1 MSFLVEQRDERV
13 AGFLRLMIPVAVTL
27 AAFLSVIGVPPAFAQ
42 VDVEDWPGTV
52 EVRVTGKTQGLT
64 TGDVFT
70 YQLRLTEPP
79 TEEGWWVRIRADGV
93 VYMEGIY
100 NGLSWV
106 PSIGWEFSPQNYNQ
120 WRDVRVRV
128 NEDLDQTVTFSHE
141 VWAHNGI
148 CPVHDVGR
156 VAVDV
161 SGDAPPPEEDLP
173 RLSIADAATVTE
185 GGAAVFTVTLSDT
198 SSETVTVRYATVD
211 DTAVA
216 GSDYTRTTGTLR
228 FDPNERTDTIRVP
241 ILQDSTAEPSESF
254 TVELSNPNRAT
265 VSDGTGAVTIEAD
278 PMPELRI
285 SDAAPV
291 AEGNDAVFTV
301 SLSTP
306 SSQVVTVEY
315 RTVDGTAGAGS
326 DYSTTSETLRFDPLE
341 TTKTIQ
347 VPVLT
352 DSMSEPSED
361 FEVELRNPS
370 RATLDDARGVGTIA
384 ADPMPGLTI
393 DDAAPVAEGNDA
405 VFTVTLHPQSSQVV
419 TVEYTTADGT
429 ANAGDDYTTI
439 AETLTFSPGQT
450 TKIIRVPVLVDS
462 TQESSET
469 FTVELSTP
477 MGTTLADSTG
487 LGTITADPMPGL
499 SIGDAEPVAEGG
511 AAVFTV
517 TLSDTSSETVTVRYA
532 TVDDTAV
539 AGSDYTRTTGTLR
552 FDPNERTDTIRVPIL
567 QDSTAEPS
575 ESFTVE
581 LSNPNRATVSD
592 GTGAVTIEAD
602 PMPELR
608 ISDAAPVAEG
618 NDAVFTVSLSTPSSQ
633 VVTVEYRTVDGTAG
647 AGSDYSTTSETLR
660 FDPLETTKT
669 IQVPVLTDSMSEPSE
684 DFEVEL
690 RNPSRATLD
699 DARGVGTIA
708 ADPMPG
714 LTIDDAAPVAE
725 GNDAV
730 FTVTLHPQSS
740 QVVTVEYTTADG
752 TANAGDDYTT
762 IAETLTF
769 SPGQTT
775 KIIRVPVL
783 VDSTQES
790 SETFTVELSTP
801 MGTTLADSTGLGT
814 ITADPMPG
822 LSIGDAEPVAEGGAA
837 VFTVTLGPASNHVVT
852 VTYSTVDGTAVA
864 DADFTPT
871 SGTLTFNPNQ
881 TTKTIRV
888 PILRDTVHEPSE
900 TFTVELD
907 DPTGTTLADSTG
919 LGTIAAD
926 ATPGLSIA
934 DAVNVAE
941 GRDAVFRVTLR
952 PATNHVVSVTYTTMD
967 GTAVADADY
976 TPVTGTLRFE
986 PRETTKTIRVPV
998 LLDTMTEQSE
1008 TFTVELSNP
1017 GGSTLADP
1025 IGVGTIRADPAP
1037 SLRIGDATPVAEGDE
1052 AVFTVT
1058 LTPPNEQVVTVD
1070 YTTTDGTAVADED
1083 YSATSGTLRF
1093 APGDTSKTIRV
1104 PTLRDAVAEPVE
1116 TFTVVLS
1123 NPSGTNVVHDTGVGT
1138 ITDEGLPGLSSAD
1151 APTVAE
1157 GGEAVFPVTLNPA
1170 SSQVVTVAYATQD
1183 DTAVADSDYT
1193 ATSGTLRFEPGETIQ
1208 NIQVA
1213 TLRDAIAEPSE
1224 SFTVEL
1230 SDPVGTAITN
1240 STGVGTIAADAM
1252 PALSITDAVPVAEG
1266 GEATFMVSLS
1276 PASSELVTVAYATQD
1291 GTAVADSDYTA
1302 TSGTLRFEPGE
1313 TIQNI
1318 QVATL
1323 RDAIAE
1329 PSESFTVELSDP
1341 VGTAITNSTG
1351 VGTIA
1356 ADAMPALSI
1365 TDAVP
1370 VAEGGEATFMVSL
1383 SPASSEL
1390 VTVAYATQDGTAVA
1404 DSDYTATS
1412 GTLRFEPGETIQ
1424 NIQVATLRDAI
1435 AEPSESFTVELS
1447 DPVGTAITNST
1458 GVGTIAADAMPA
1470 LSITDAVP
1478 VAEGGEATFM
1488 VSLSP
1493 ASSELVT
1500 VAYATQDGTAVAG
1513 SDYTAAS
1520 GTLQFDPGMTSHTIS
1535 VAVLNDTAVEPT
1547 ETFAVELSDPV
1558 RATLADG
1565 TGVGTIT
1572 DDVEHRVERTIRT
1585 GFPEVGR
1592 AIAFSAVTCRID
1604 RKMSDTRTWDNAG
1617 RLAGGGFPPA
1627 ANFGGHAAFGGPGT
1641 TFGGST
1647 GAFGDSPFP
1656 TQASMT
1662 PGQQLGNRSFLMAS
1676 QETAEGG
1683 GGRVAAWGCGDYRR
1697 LSGAGGLGAGSWN
1710 GEVYSLHVGV
1720 DVRLGSNV
1728 LAGVS
1733 ISRSTGMIDYEGG
1746 LGSGTDGGEHDLRLV
1761 GVHPFLG
1768 WSVTPGLQLWGTVGH
1783 AWGELRIVDELRGLT
1798 GAATL
1803 NSGALGL
1810 NGRLLTRGATTL
1822 SLRGEGA
1829 LAQLTA
1835 DSATFEVAT
1844 LDMWRFRLTTELSH
1858 ELLFSSGTSLTPWAE
1873 LGARHDGGDGQ
1884 TGAGLELGGGL
1895 RYRVPQVGLTAEG
1908 YGRWLAVH
1916 EGALQEWGVG
1926 AMVTID
1932 PGMDRRGLSASV
1944 TPSWGETASGVQRLW
1959 QQGAAGPAWYGTSR
1973 AQVDA
1978 QLGYGVPV
1986 FGGRSVLT
1994 PFGAMNLAGDE
2005 ARRYRL
2011 GGSLATSRWTTLSL
2025 EIERWDRAL
2034 TDAMYSVMVRGA
2046 AEF

>member
-1 MSFLVEQRDERV
+1 MENCASPITREAVSFLVEQRDERV

-100 NGLSWV
+100 NGLRWV

-161 SGDAPPPEEDLP
+161 SGDAPPPPEEDLP

-185 GGAAVFTVTLSDT
+185 GGEAVFTVRLSDT

-315 RTVDGTAGAGS
+315 TTEDGTA
-326 DYSTTSETLRFDPLE
+326 D
-341 TTKTIQ
+341 
-347 VPVLT
+347 
-352 DSMSEPSED
+352 
-361 FEVELRNPS
+361 
-370 RATLDDARGVGTIA
+370 
-384 ADPMPGLTI
+384 
-393 DDAAPVAEGNDA
+393 
-405 VFTVTLHPQSSQVV
+405 
-419 TVEYTTADGT
+419 
-429 ANAGDDYTTI
+429 AGDDYTTI

-499 SIGDAEPVAEGG
+499 SIGDAEPVAEG
-511 AAVFTV
+511 
-517 TLSDTSSETVTVRYA
+517 
-532 TVDDTAV
+532 
-539 AGSDYTRTTGTLR
+539 
-552 FDPNERTDTIRVPIL
+552 
-567 QDSTAEPS
+567 
-575 ESFTVE
+575 
-581 LSNPNRATVSD
+581 
-592 GTGAVTIEAD
+592 
-602 PMPELR
+602 
-608 ISDAAPVAEG
+608 
-618 NDAVFTVSLSTPSSQ
+618 NDAVFTVSLSPPSSQ

-647 AGSDYSTTSETLR
+647 AGSDYSTTSGTLR

-669 IQVPVLTDSMSEPSE
+669 IQVPVLTDSLSEPSE

-740 QVVTVEYTTADG
+740 QVVTVEYTTEDG
-752 TANAGDDYTT
+752 TADAGDDYTT

-801 MGTTLADSTGLGT
+801 IGTTLADSTGLGT

-837 VFTVTLGPASNHVVT
+837 VFTVTLRPATNHVVS
-852 VTYSTVDGTAVA
+852 VTYTTMDGTAVA

-998 LLDTMTEQSE
+998 LLDTMTEPSE

-1052 AVFTVT
+1052 AAFTVT

-1116 TFTVVLS
+1116 IFTVVLS

-1138 ITDEGLPGLSSAD
+1138 ITDEGLPGLSIAD

-1157 GGEAVFPVTLNPA
+1157 GGETVFPVTLNPA

-1183 DTAVADSDYT
+1183 GTAVTDSDYT

-1370 VAEGGEATFMVSL
+1370 VAEGGAATFMVSL

-1404 DSDYTATS
+1404 DSDYTA
-1412 GTLRFEPGETIQ
+1412 
-1424 NIQVATLRDAI
+1424 
-1435 AEPSESFTVELS
+1435 
-1447 DPVGTAITNST
+1447 
-1458 GVGTIAADAMPA
+1458 
-1470 LSITDAVP
+1470 
-1478 VAEGGEATFM
+1478 
-1488 VSLSP
+1488 
-1493 ASSELVT
+1493 
-1500 VAYATQDGTAVAG
+1500 
-1513 SDYTAAS
+1513 AS
-1520 GTLQFDPGMTSHTIS
+1520 GTLQFDPGMTSHTIR

-1572 DDVEHRVERTIRT
+1572 DDVEHRVERAIRT
-1585 GFPEVGR
+1585 GLPEVGR

-1662 PGQQLGNRSFLMAS
+1662 PGQQLGTLSFLMAS

-1697 LSGAGGLGAGSWN
+1697 LSGAGGRGAGSWN

-1733 ISRSTGMIDYEGG
+1733 VSRSRGMIDYEGG

-1783 AWGELRIVDELRGLT
+1783 AWGELRIVDELGGLT

-1944 TPSWGETASGVQRLW
+1944 TPSWGETATGVQRLW

-2034 TDAMYSVMVRGA
+2034 TDAMHSVMVRGA
-2046 AEF
+2046 VEF

>member
-27 AAFLSVIGVPPAFAQ
+27 AAFLSVIGVSPAFAQ

-100 NGLSWV
+100 NGLRWV

-185 GGAAVFTVTLSDT
+185 GGEAVFTVRLSDT

-216 GSDYTRTTGTLR
+216 GSDYTLTTGTLR
-228 FDPNERTDTIRVP
+228 FDPSERTDTIRVP

-254 TVELSNPNRAT
+254 AVELSNPNRAT

-405 VFTVTLHPQSSQVV
+405 VFTVTLHPPSSQVV
-419 TVEYTTADGT
+419 TVEYTTEDGT
-429 ANAGDDYTTI
+429 ADAGDDYTTI

-517 TLSDTSSETVTVRYA
+517 TLV
-532 TVDDTAV
+532 
-539 AGSDYTRTTGTLR
+539 
-552 FDPNERTDTIRVPIL
+552 
-567 QDSTAEPS
+567 
-575 ESFTVE
+575 
-581 LSNPNRATVSD
+581 
-592 GTGAVTIEAD
+592 
-602 PMPELR
+602 
-608 ISDAAPVAEG
+608 
-618 NDAVFTVSLSTPSSQ
+618 
-633 VVTVEYRTVDGTAG
+633 
-647 AGSDYSTTSETLR
+647 
-660 FDPLETTKT
+660 
-669 IQVPVLTDSMSEPSE
+669 
-684 DFEVEL
+684 
-690 RNPSRATLD
+690 
-699 DARGVGTIA
+699 
-708 ADPMPG
+708 
-714 LTIDDAAPVAE
+714 
-725 GNDAV
+725 
-730 FTVTLHPQSS
+730 
-740 QVVTVEYTTADG
+740 
-752 TANAGDDYTT
+752 
-762 IAETLTF
+762 
-769 SPGQTT
+769 
-775 KIIRVPVL
+775 
-783 VDSTQES
+783 
-790 SETFTVELSTP
+790 
-801 MGTTLADSTGLGT
+801 
-814 ITADPMPG
+814 
-822 LSIGDAEPVAEGGAA
+822 
-837 VFTVTLGPASNHVVT
+837 PASNHVVT

-900 TFTVELD
+900 TFTVEFD

-1037 SLRIGDATPVAEGDE
+1037 GLRIGDATPVAEGDE

-1104 PTLRDAVAEPVE
+1104 PVLEDATAEPVETFTVVLGNPAGTNVVHDTGVGTITDEGLPGLSIADAPTVAEAGDAVFPVTLSPASSQVVTVAYTTQDGTAVADSDYTATSGTLRFEPGETMQTIRVPTLRDAVAEPVE

-1138 ITDEGLPGLSSAD
+1138 ITDEGLPGLSIAD

-1157 GGEAVFPVTLNPA
+1157 AGDAVFPVTLNPA

-1183 DTAVADSDYT
+1183 GTAVADSDYT

-1252 PALSITDAVPVAEG
+1252 PALSITDAPTVAEAG
-1266 GEATFMVSLS
+1266 DAVFPVTLN
-1276 PASSELVTVAYATQD
+1276 PASSQVVTVAYATQD

-1370 VAEGGEATFMVSL
+1370 VAEGG
-1383 SPASSEL
+1383 
-1390 VTVAYATQDGTAVA
+1390 G
-1404 DSDYTATS
+1404 
-1412 GTLRFEPGETIQ
+1412 
-1424 NIQVATLRDAI
+1424 
-1435 AEPSESFTVELS
+1435 
-1447 DPVGTAITNST
+1447 
-1458 GVGTIAADAMPA
+1458 
-1470 LSITDAVP
+1470 
-1478 VAEGGEATFM
+1478 ATFM

-1520 GTLQFDPGMTSHTIS
+1520 GTLQFDPGMTSHTIR

-1572 DDVEHRVERTIRT
+1572 DDVEHRVERAIRT
-1585 GFPEVGR
+1585 GLPEVGR

-1662 PGQQLGNRSFLMAS
+1662 PGQQLGNLSFLMAS

-1733 ISRSTGMIDYEGG
+1733 VSRSRGMIDYEGG

-1783 AWGELRIVDELRGLT
+1783 AWGELRIVDELGGLT

-2034 TDAMYSVMVRGA
+2034 TDAMHSVMVRGD

>member
-1 MSFLVEQRDERV
+1 MENCASPITREAVSILVEQRNERV

-100 NGLSWV
+100 NGLRWV

-161 SGDAPPPEEDLP
+161 SGDAPPPPEEDLP

-185 GGAAVFTVTLSDT
+185 GGEAVFTVRLSDT

-315 RTVDGTAGAGS
+315 TTEDGTA
-326 DYSTTSETLRFDPLE
+326 D
-341 TTKTIQ
+341 
-347 VPVLT
+347 
-352 DSMSEPSED
+352 
-361 FEVELRNPS
+361 
-370 RATLDDARGVGTIA
+370 
-384 ADPMPGLTI
+384 
-393 DDAAPVAEGNDA
+393 
-405 VFTVTLHPQSSQVV
+405 
-419 TVEYTTADGT
+419 
-429 ANAGDDYTTI
+429 AGDDYTTI

-499 SIGDAEPVAEGG
+499 SIGDA
-511 AAVFTV
+511 
-517 TLSDTSSETVTVRYA
+517 
-532 TVDDTAV
+532 
-539 AGSDYTRTTGTLR
+539 
-552 FDPNERTDTIRVPIL
+552 
-567 QDSTAEPS
+567 
-575 ESFTVE
+575 
-581 LSNPNRATVSD
+581 
-592 GTGAVTIEAD
+592 
-602 PMPELR
+602 
-608 ISDAAPVAEG
+608 APVAEG
-618 NDAVFTVSLSTPSSQ
+618 NDAVFTVSLSPPSSQ

-740 QVVTVEYTTADG
+740 QVVTVEYTTEGG
-752 TANAGDDYTT
+752 TADAGDDYTT

-837 VFTVTLGPASNHVVT
+837 VFTVTLVPASNHVVT

-864 DADFTPT
+864 DADFTST

-1138 ITDEGLPGLSSAD
+1138 ITDEGLPGLSIAD

-1183 DTAVADSDYT
+1183 GTAVADSDYT

-1266 GEATFMVSLS
+1266 GGATFMVSLSPASSELVTVAYATQDGTAVADSDYTATSGTLRFEPGETIQNIQVATLRDAIAEPSESFTVELSDPVGTAITNSTGVGTIAADAMPALSITDAVPVAEGGGATFMVSLS

-1404 DSDYTATS
+1404 DSDYTA
-1412 GTLRFEPGETIQ
+1412 
-1424 NIQVATLRDAI
+1424 
-1435 AEPSESFTVELS
+1435 
-1447 DPVGTAITNST
+1447 
-1458 GVGTIAADAMPA
+1458 
-1470 LSITDAVP
+1470 
-1478 VAEGGEATFM
+1478 
-1488 VSLSP
+1488 
-1493 ASSELVT
+1493 
-1500 VAYATQDGTAVAG
+1500 
-1513 SDYTAAS
+1513 AS
-1520 GTLQFDPGMTSHTIS
+1520 GTLQFDPGMTSHTIR

-1572 DDVEHRVERTIRT
+1572 DDVEHRVERAIRT
-1585 GFPEVGR
+1585 GLPEVGR

-1662 PGQQLGNRSFLMAS
+1662 PGQQLGTLSFLMAS

-1733 ISRSTGMIDYEGG
+1733 VSRSRGMIDYEGG

-1783 AWGELRIVDELRGLT
+1783 AWGELRIVDELGGLT

-1884 TGAGLELGGGL
+1884 SGAGLELGGGL

-1944 TPSWGETASGVQRLW
+1944 TPSWGETATGVQRLW

-1994 PFGAMNLAGDE
+1994 PFGAMNMAGDE

-2034 TDAMYSVMVRGA
+2034 TDAMHSVMVRGA

>member
-1 MSFLVEQRDERV
+1 MENCASPITREAVSFLVEQRDERV

-100 NGLSWV
+100 NGLRWV

-161 SGDAPPPEEDLP
+161 SGDAPPPPEEDLP

-185 GGAAVFTVTLSDT
+185 GGEAVFTVRLSDT

-301 SLSTP
+301 SLNPP

-326 DYSTTSETLRFDPLE
+326 DYSTTSGTLRFDPLE

-352 DSMSEPSED
+352 DSLSEPSED

-419 TVEYTTADGT
+419 TVEYTTEDGT
-429 ANAGDDYTTI
+429 ADAGDDYTTI

-469 FTVELSTP
+469 FMVELSTP

-517 TLSDTSSETVTVRYA
+517 TLV
-532 TVDDTAV
+532 
-539 AGSDYTRTTGTLR
+539 
-552 FDPNERTDTIRVPIL
+552 
-567 QDSTAEPS
+567 
-575 ESFTVE
+575 
-581 LSNPNRATVSD
+581 
-592 GTGAVTIEAD
+592 
-602 PMPELR
+602 
-608 ISDAAPVAEG
+608 
-618 NDAVFTVSLSTPSSQ
+618 
-633 VVTVEYRTVDGTAG
+633 
-647 AGSDYSTTSETLR
+647 
-660 FDPLETTKT
+660 
-669 IQVPVLTDSMSEPSE
+669 
-684 DFEVEL
+684 
-690 RNPSRATLD
+690 
-699 DARGVGTIA
+699 
-708 ADPMPG
+708 
-714 LTIDDAAPVAE
+714 
-725 GNDAV
+725 
-730 FTVTLHPQSS
+730 
-740 QVVTVEYTTADG
+740 
-752 TANAGDDYTT
+752 
-762 IAETLTF
+762 
-769 SPGQTT
+769 
-775 KIIRVPVL
+775 
-783 VDSTQES
+783 
-790 SETFTVELSTP
+790 
-801 MGTTLADSTGLGT
+801 
-814 ITADPMPG
+814 
-822 LSIGDAEPVAEGGAA
+822 
-837 VFTVTLGPASNHVVT
+837 PASNHVVT

-1138 ITDEGLPGLSSAD
+1138 ITDEGLPGLSIAD

-1183 DTAVADSDYT
+1183 GTAVADSDYT

-1252 PALSITDAVPVAEG
+1252 LALSITDAVPVAEG

-1276 PASSELVTVAYATQD
+1276 PASSELVTVAYATQG

-1370 VAEGGEATFMVSL
+1370 VAEGG
-1383 SPASSEL
+1383 
-1390 VTVAYATQDGTAVA
+1390 G
-1404 DSDYTATS
+1404 
-1412 GTLRFEPGETIQ
+1412 
-1424 NIQVATLRDAI
+1424 
-1435 AEPSESFTVELS
+1435 
-1447 DPVGTAITNST
+1447 
-1458 GVGTIAADAMPA
+1458 
-1470 LSITDAVP
+1470 
-1478 VAEGGEATFM
+1478 ATFM

-1520 GTLQFDPGMTSHTIS
+1520 GTLQFDPGMTSHTIR

-1572 DDVEHRVERTIRT
+1572 DDVEHRVERAIRT
-1585 GFPEVGR
+1585 GLPEVGR

-1627 ANFGGHAAFGGPGT
+1627 ANFGGHAAFGGPPT

-1662 PGQQLGNRSFLMAS
+1662 PGQQLGNLSFLMAS

-1733 ISRSTGMIDYEGG
+1733 VSRSRGMIDYEGG

-1783 AWGELRIVDELRGLT
+1783 AWGELRIVDELGGLT

-1944 TPSWGETASGVQRLW
+1944 TPSWGETATGVQRLW

-1994 PFGAMNLAGDE
+1994 PFGAMNLAGNE
-2005 ARRYRL
+2005 ARRYTGWEAASPRA
-2011 GGSLATSRWTTLSL
+2011 GGR
-2025 EIERWDRAL
+2025 R
-2034 TDAMYSVMVRGA
+2034 
-2046 AEF
+2046 

>member
-1 MSFLVEQRDERV
+1 MENCASPISREAVSFLVEQRDERV

-100 NGLSWV
+100 NGLRWV

-161 SGDAPPPEEDLP
+161 SGDAPPPPEEDLP

-185 GGAAVFTVTLSDT
+185 GGEAVFTVRLSDT

-265 VSDGTGAVTIEAD
+265 VSAGTGAVTIEAD

-419 TVEYTTADGT
+419 TVEYTTEDGT
-429 ANAGDDYTTI
+429 ADAGDDYTTI

-499 SIGDAEPVAEGG
+499 SIGDAAPVAEGG

-517 TLSDTSSETVTVRYA
+517 TLV
-532 TVDDTAV
+532 
-539 AGSDYTRTTGTLR
+539 
-552 FDPNERTDTIRVPIL
+552 
-567 QDSTAEPS
+567 
-575 ESFTVE
+575 
-581 LSNPNRATVSD
+581 
-592 GTGAVTIEAD
+592 
-602 PMPELR
+602 
-608 ISDAAPVAEG
+608 
-618 NDAVFTVSLSTPSSQ
+618 
-633 VVTVEYRTVDGTAG
+633 
-647 AGSDYSTTSETLR
+647 
-660 FDPLETTKT
+660 
-669 IQVPVLTDSMSEPSE
+669 
-684 DFEVEL
+684 
-690 RNPSRATLD
+690 
-699 DARGVGTIA
+699 
-708 ADPMPG
+708 
-714 LTIDDAAPVAE
+714 
-725 GNDAV
+725 
-730 FTVTLHPQSS
+730 
-740 QVVTVEYTTADG
+740 
-752 TANAGDDYTT
+752 
-762 IAETLTF
+762 
-769 SPGQTT
+769 
-775 KIIRVPVL
+775 
-783 VDSTQES
+783 
-790 SETFTVELSTP
+790 
-801 MGTTLADSTGLGT
+801 
-814 ITADPMPG
+814 
-822 LSIGDAEPVAEGGAA
+822 
-837 VFTVTLGPASNHVVT
+837 PASNHVVT

-888 PILRDTVHEPSE
+888 PILRDTVHEP
-900 TFTVELD
+900 
-907 DPTGTTLADSTG
+907 
-919 LGTIAAD
+919 
-926 ATPGLSIA
+926 
-934 DAVNVAE
+934 
-941 GRDAVFRVTLR
+941 
-952 PATNHVVSVTYTTMD
+952 
-967 GTAVADADY
+967 
-976 TPVTGTLRFE
+976 
-986 PRETTKTIRVPV
+986 
-998 LLDTMTEQSE
+998 SE

-1138 ITDEGLPGLSSAD
+1138 ITDEGLPGLSIAD
-1151 APTVAE
+1151 APAVAE

-1170 SSQVVTVAYATQD
+1170 SSQV
-1183 DTAVADSDYT
+1183 
-1193 ATSGTLRFEPGETIQ
+1193 
-1208 NIQVA
+1208 
-1213 TLRDAIAEPSE
+1213 
-1224 SFTVEL
+1224 
-1230 SDPVGTAITN
+1230 
-1240 STGVGTIAADAM
+1240 
-1252 PALSITDAVPVAEG
+1252 
-1266 GEATFMVSLS
+1266 
-1276 PASSELVTVAYATQD
+1276 VTVAYATQD

-1435 AEPSESFTVELS
+1435 AEPSESFTVGLS
-1447 DPVGTAITNST
+1447 DPVGTAIANSTGVGTIAADAMPALSITDAVPVAEGGEATFMVSLSPASSELVTVAYATQDGTAVADSDYTATSGTLRFEPGETIQNIQVATLRDAIAEPSESFTVGLSDPVGTAIANST

-1520 GTLQFDPGMTSHTIS
+1520 GTLQFDPGMTSHTIR

-1572 DDVEHRVERTIRT
+1572 DDMEHRVERPIRT
-1585 GFPEVGR
+1585 GLPEVGR

-1662 PGQQLGNRSFLMAS
+1662 PGQQLGTLSFLMAS

-1733 ISRSTGMIDYEGG
+1733 VSRSTGMIDYEGG

-1783 AWGELRIVDELRGLT
+1783 AWGELRIVDELGGLT

-1944 TPSWGETASGVQRLW
+1944 TPSWGETATGVQRLW

-2034 TDAMYSVMVRGA
+2034 TAAMHSVMVRGA

>member
-1 MSFLVEQRDERV
+1 M
-13 AGFLRLMIPVAVTL
+13 
-27 AAFLSVIGVPPAFAQ
+27 
-42 VDVEDWPGTV
+42 
-52 EVRVTGKTQGLT
+52 
-64 TGDVFT
+64 
-70 YQLRLTEPP
+70 
-79 TEEGWWVRIRADGV
+79 
-93 VYMEGIY
+93 
-100 NGLSWV
+100 
-106 PSIGWEFSPQNYNQ
+106 
-120 WRDVRVRV
+120 
-128 NEDLDQTVTFSHE
+128 
-141 VWAHNGI
+141 
-148 CPVHDVGR
+148 
-156 VAVDV
+156 
-161 SGDAPPPEEDLP
+161 
-173 RLSIADAATVTE
+173 
-185 GGAAVFTVTLSDT
+185 
-198 SSETVTVRYATVD
+198 
-211 DTAVA
+211 
-216 GSDYTRTTGTLR
+216 
-228 FDPNERTDTIRVP
+228 
-241 ILQDSTAEPSESF
+241 
-254 TVELSNPNRAT
+254 
-265 VSDGTGAVTIEAD
+265 
-278 PMPELRI
+278 
-285 SDAAPV
+285 
-291 AEGNDAVFTV
+291 
-301 SLSTP
+301 
-306 SSQVVTVEY
+306 
-315 RTVDGTAGAGS
+315 
-326 DYSTTSETLRFDPLE
+326 
-341 TTKTIQ
+341 
-347 VPVLT
+347 LT
-352 DSMSEPSED
+352 DSLSEPSED

-419 TVEYTTADGT
+419 TVEYTTEDGT
-429 ANAGDDYTTI
+429 ADAGDDYTTI

-517 TLSDTSSETVTVRYA
+517 TLV
-532 TVDDTAV
+532 
-539 AGSDYTRTTGTLR
+539 
-552 FDPNERTDTIRVPIL
+552 
-567 QDSTAEPS
+567 
-575 ESFTVE
+575 
-581 LSNPNRATVSD
+581 
-592 GTGAVTIEAD
+592 
-602 PMPELR
+602 
-608 ISDAAPVAEG
+608 
-618 NDAVFTVSLSTPSSQ
+618 
-633 VVTVEYRTVDGTAG
+633 
-647 AGSDYSTTSETLR
+647 
-660 FDPLETTKT
+660 
-669 IQVPVLTDSMSEPSE
+669 
-684 DFEVEL
+684 
-690 RNPSRATLD
+690 
-699 DARGVGTIA
+699 
-708 ADPMPG
+708 
-714 LTIDDAAPVAE
+714 
-725 GNDAV
+725 
-730 FTVTLHPQSS
+730 
-740 QVVTVEYTTADG
+740 
-752 TANAGDDYTT
+752 
-762 IAETLTF
+762 
-769 SPGQTT
+769 
-775 KIIRVPVL
+775 
-783 VDSTQES
+783 
-790 SETFTVELSTP
+790 
-801 MGTTLADSTGLGT
+801 
-814 ITADPMPG
+814 
-822 LSIGDAEPVAEGGAA
+822 
-837 VFTVTLGPASNHVVT
+837 PASNHVVT

-941 GRDAVFRVTLR
+941 GRDAVFTVTLR

-1070 YTTTDGTAVADED
+1070 YTTTDRTAVADED

-1138 ITDEGLPGLSSAD
+1138 ITDEGLPGLSIAD

-1183 DTAVADSDYT
+1183 GTAVADSDYT

-1213 TLRDAIAEPSE
+1213 TLRDATAEPSE

-1266 GEATFMVSLS
+1266 GGATFMVSLS

-1291 GTAVADSDYTA
+1291 GTAV
-1302 TSGTLRFEPGE
+1302 
-1313 TIQNI
+1313 
-1318 QVATL
+1318 
-1323 RDAIAE
+1323 
-1329 PSESFTVELSDP
+1329 
-1341 VGTAITNSTG
+1341 
-1351 VGTIA
+1351 
-1356 ADAMPALSI
+1356 
-1365 TDAVP
+1365 TD
-1370 VAEGGEATFMVSL
+1370 
-1383 SPASSEL
+1383 
-1390 VTVAYATQDGTAVA
+1390 
-1404 DSDYTATS
+1404 
-1412 GTLRFEPGETIQ
+1412 
-1424 NIQVATLRDAI
+1424 
-1435 AEPSESFTVELS
+1435 
-1447 DPVGTAITNST
+1447 
-1458 GVGTIAADAMPA
+1458 
-1470 LSITDAVP
+1470 
-1478 VAEGGEATFM
+1478 
-1488 VSLSP
+1488 
-1493 ASSELVT
+1493 
-1500 VAYATQDGTAVAG
+1500 

-1520 GTLQFDPGMTSHTIS
+1520 GTLQFDPGMTSHTIR

-1572 DDVEHRVERTIRT
+1572 DDVEHRVERAIRT
-1585 GFPEVGR
+1585 GLPEVGR

-1662 PGQQLGNRSFLMAS
+1662 PGQQLGTLSFLMAS
-1676 QETAEGG
+1676 QETAESG

-1733 ISRSTGMIDYEGG
+1733 VSRSNG

-1783 AWGELRIVDELRGLT
+1783 AWGELRIVDELGGLT

-1810 NGRLLTRGATTL
+1810 NGQLLTRGATTL

-1959 QQGAAGPAWYGTSR
+1959 QQGAAGPAWYGPSR

>member
-1 MSFLVEQRDERV
+1 MENCASPITREAVSFLVEQRDERV

-100 NGLSWV
+100 NGLRWV

-161 SGDAPPPEEDLP
+161 SGDAPPPPEEDLP

-185 GGAAVFTVTLSDT
+185 GGEAVFTVRLSDT

-278 PMPELRI
+278 LMPELRI

-301 SLSTP
+301 SLSPP

-326 DYSTTSETLRFDPLE
+326 DYSTTSGTLRFDPLE

-352 DSMSEPSED
+352 DSLSEPSED

-393 DDAAPVAEGNDA
+393 DDAAPVAEGN
-405 VFTVTLHPQSSQVV
+405 
-419 TVEYTTADGT
+419 
-429 ANAGDDYTTI
+429 
-439 AETLTFSPGQT
+439 
-450 TKIIRVPVLVDS
+450 
-462 TQESSET
+462 
-469 FTVELSTP
+469 
-477 MGTTLADSTG
+477 
-487 LGTITADPMPGL
+487 
-499 SIGDAEPVAEGG
+499 
-511 AAVFTV
+511 
-517 TLSDTSSETVTVRYA
+517 
-532 TVDDTAV
+532 
-539 AGSDYTRTTGTLR
+539 
-552 FDPNERTDTIRVPIL
+552 
-567 QDSTAEPS
+567 
-575 ESFTVE
+575 
-581 LSNPNRATVSD
+581 
-592 GTGAVTIEAD
+592 
-602 PMPELR
+602 
-608 ISDAAPVAEG
+608 
-618 NDAVFTVSLSTPSSQ
+618 
-633 VVTVEYRTVDGTAG
+633 
-647 AGSDYSTTSETLR
+647 
-660 FDPLETTKT
+660 
-669 IQVPVLTDSMSEPSE
+669 
-684 DFEVEL
+684 
-690 RNPSRATLD
+690 
-699 DARGVGTIA
+699 
-708 ADPMPG
+708 
-714 LTIDDAAPVAE
+714 
-725 GNDAV
+725 
-730 FTVTLHPQSS
+730 
-740 QVVTVEYTTADG
+740 
-752 TANAGDDYTT
+752 
-762 IAETLTF
+762 
-769 SPGQTT
+769 
-775 KIIRVPVL
+775 
-783 VDSTQES
+783 
-790 SETFTVELSTP
+790 
-801 MGTTLADSTGLGT
+801 
-814 ITADPMPG
+814 
-822 LSIGDAEPVAEGGAA
+822 
-837 VFTVTLGPASNHVVT
+837 
-852 VTYSTVDGTAVA
+852 
-864 DADFTPT
+864 
-871 SGTLTFNPNQ
+871 
-881 TTKTIRV
+881 
-888 PILRDTVHEPSE
+888 
-900 TFTVELD
+900 
-907 DPTGTTLADSTG
+907 
-919 LGTIAAD
+919 
-926 ATPGLSIA
+926 
-934 DAVNVAE
+934 
-941 GRDAVFRVTLR
+941 
-952 PATNHVVSVTYTTMD
+952 
-967 GTAVADADY
+967 
-976 TPVTGTLRFE
+976 
-986 PRETTKTIRVPV
+986 
-998 LLDTMTEQSE
+998 
-1008 TFTVELSNP
+1008 
-1017 GGSTLADP
+1017 
-1025 IGVGTIRADPAP
+1025 
-1037 SLRIGDATPVAEGDE
+1037 
-1052 AVFTVT
+1052 
-1058 LTPPNEQVVTVD
+1058 
-1070 YTTTDGTAVADED
+1070 
-1083 YSATSGTLRF
+1083 
-1093 APGDTSKTIRV
+1093 
-1104 PTLRDAVAEPVE
+1104 
-1116 TFTVVLS
+1116 
-1123 NPSGTNVVHDTGVGT
+1123 
-1138 ITDEGLPGLSSAD
+1138 
-1151 APTVAE
+1151 
-1157 GGEAVFPVTLNPA
+1157 EAVFPVTLNPA

-1183 DTAVADSDYT
+1183 
-1193 ATSGTLRFEPGETIQ
+1193 
-1208 NIQVA
+1208 
-1213 TLRDAIAEPSE
+1213 
-1224 SFTVEL
+1224 
-1230 SDPVGTAITN
+1230 
-1240 STGVGTIAADAM
+1240 
-1252 PALSITDAVPVAEG
+1252 
-1266 GEATFMVSLS
+1266 
-1276 PASSELVTVAYATQD
+1276 
-1291 GTAVADSDYTA
+1291 GTAVTDSDYTA

-1520 GTLQFDPGMTSHTIS
+1520 GTLQFDPGMTSHTIR

-1572 DDVEHRVERTIRT
+1572 DDVEHRVERPIRT
-1585 GFPEVGR
+1585 GLPEVGR

-1662 PGQQLGNRSFLMAS
+1662 PGQQLGTLSFLMAS

-1733 ISRSTGMIDYEGG
+1733 VSRSTGMIDYEGG

-1783 AWGELRIVDELRGLT
+1783 AWGELRIVDELGGLT

-1932 PGMDRRGLSASV
+1932 PRMDRRGLSASV

-2034 TDAMYSVMVRGA
+2034 TDAMHSVMVRGA

>member
-1 MSFLVEQRDERV
+1 MENCASPITREAVSFLVEQRDERV

-79 TEEGWWVRIRADGV
+79 TEEGWWVRIRADGG

-100 NGLSWV
+100 NGLRWV

-141 VWAHNGI
+141 VWAQNGI

-161 SGDAPPPEEDLP
+161 SGDAPPPPEEDLP

-185 GGAAVFTVTLSDT
+185 GGEAVFTVRLSDT

-278 PMPELRI
+278 PIPELRI
-285 SDAAPV
+285 SDAAPVAEGKDAVFTVSLSTPSSQVVTVEYTTEDGTADAGDDYTTIAETLTFSPGQTTKIIRVPVSVDSTQESSETFTVELSTPMGTTLADSTGLGTITADPMPGLSIGDAEPV

-301 SLSTP
+301 SLSPP

-419 TVEYTTADGT
+419 TVEYTTEDGT
-429 ANAGDDYTTI
+429 ADAGDDYTTI

-450 TKIIRVPVLVDS
+450 TKIIRVPVSVDS

-477 MGTTLADSTG
+477 IGTTLADSTG

-517 TLSDTSSETVTVRYA
+517 TLV
-532 TVDDTAV
+532 
-539 AGSDYTRTTGTLR
+539 
-552 FDPNERTDTIRVPIL
+552 
-567 QDSTAEPS
+567 
-575 ESFTVE
+575 
-581 LSNPNRATVSD
+581 
-592 GTGAVTIEAD
+592 
-602 PMPELR
+602 
-608 ISDAAPVAEG
+608 
-618 NDAVFTVSLSTPSSQ
+618 
-633 VVTVEYRTVDGTAG
+633 
-647 AGSDYSTTSETLR
+647 
-660 FDPLETTKT
+660 
-669 IQVPVLTDSMSEPSE
+669 
-684 DFEVEL
+684 
-690 RNPSRATLD
+690 
-699 DARGVGTIA
+699 
-708 ADPMPG
+708 
-714 LTIDDAAPVAE
+714 
-725 GNDAV
+725 
-730 FTVTLHPQSS
+730 
-740 QVVTVEYTTADG
+740 
-752 TANAGDDYTT
+752 
-762 IAETLTF
+762 
-769 SPGQTT
+769 
-775 KIIRVPVL
+775 
-783 VDSTQES
+783 
-790 SETFTVELSTP
+790 
-801 MGTTLADSTGLGT
+801 
-814 ITADPMPG
+814 
-822 LSIGDAEPVAEGGAA
+822 
-837 VFTVTLGPASNHVVT
+837 PASNHVVT

-1138 ITDEGLPGLSSAD
+1138 ITDEGLPGLSIAD

-1183 DTAVADSDYT
+1183 
-1193 ATSGTLRFEPGETIQ
+1193 
-1208 NIQVA
+1208 
-1213 TLRDAIAEPSE
+1213 
-1224 SFTVEL
+1224 
-1230 SDPVGTAITN
+1230 
-1240 STGVGTIAADAM
+1240 
-1252 PALSITDAVPVAEG
+1252 
-1266 GEATFMVSLS
+1266 
-1276 PASSELVTVAYATQD
+1276 
-1291 GTAVADSDYTA
+1291 GTAVTDSDYTA

-1520 GTLQFDPGMTSHTIS
+1520 GTLQFDPGMTSHTIR

-1572 DDVEHRVERTIRT
+1572 DDVEHRVERPIPT
-1585 GFPEVGR
+1585 GLPEVGR

-1617 RLAGGGFPPA
+1617 QLAGGGFPPA

-1662 PGQQLGNRSFLMAS
+1662 PGQQLGNLSFLMAS

-1733 ISRSTGMIDYEGG
+1733 VSRSRGMIDYEGG

-1783 AWGELRIVDELRGLT
+1783 AWGELRIVDELGGLT

-1822 SLRGEGA
+1822 SLRKPPQAAVMKSGGRERWGHVGP
-1829 LAQLTA
+1829 
-1835 DSATFEVAT
+1835 DSA
-1844 LDMWRFRLTTELSH
+1844 
-1858 ELLFSSGTSLTPWAE
+1858 
-1873 LGARHDGGDGQ
+1873 
-1884 TGAGLELGGGL
+1884 
-1895 RYRVPQVGLTAEG
+1895 
-1908 YGRWLAVH
+1908 
-1916 EGALQEWGVG
+1916 GV
-1926 AMVTID
+1926 D
-1932 PGMDRRGLSASV
+1932 
-1944 TPSWGETASGVQRLW
+1944 QK
-1959 QQGAAGPAWYGTSR
+1959 
-1973 AQVDA
+1973 
-1978 QLGYGVPV
+1978 
-1986 FGGRSVLT
+1986 
-1994 PFGAMNLAGDE
+1994 DE
-2005 ARRYRL
+2005 RK
-2011 GGSLATSRWTTLSL
+2011 
-2025 EIERWDRAL
+2025 
-2034 TDAMYSVMVRGA
+2034 
-2046 AEF
+2046 

>member
-1 MSFLVEQRDERV
+1 MENCASPISREAVSFLVEQRDERV

-100 NGLSWV
+100 NGLRWV

-161 SGDAPPPEEDLP
+161 SGDGPPPPEEDLP

-185 GGAAVFTVTLSDT
+185 GGEAVFTVRLSDT

-301 SLSTP
+301 SLSP
-306 SSQVVTVEY
+306 
-315 RTVDGTAGAGS
+315 
-326 DYSTTSETLRFDPLE
+326 P
-341 TTKTIQ
+341 
-347 VPVLT
+347 
-352 DSMSEPSED
+352 
-361 FEVELRNPS
+361 
-370 RATLDDARGVGTIA
+370 
-384 ADPMPGLTI
+384 
-393 DDAAPVAEGNDA
+393 
-405 VFTVTLHPQSSQVV
+405 SSQVV
-419 TVEYTTADGT
+419 TVEYTTEDGT
-429 ANAGDDYTTI
+429 ADAGDDYTTI

-450 TKIIRVPVLVDS
+450 TKIIRVPVVVDS

-517 TLSDTSSETVTVRYA
+517 TLV
-532 TVDDTAV
+532 
-539 AGSDYTRTTGTLR
+539 
-552 FDPNERTDTIRVPIL
+552 
-567 QDSTAEPS
+567 
-575 ESFTVE
+575 
-581 LSNPNRATVSD
+581 
-592 GTGAVTIEAD
+592 
-602 PMPELR
+602 
-608 ISDAAPVAEG
+608 
-618 NDAVFTVSLSTPSSQ
+618 
-633 VVTVEYRTVDGTAG
+633 
-647 AGSDYSTTSETLR
+647 
-660 FDPLETTKT
+660 
-669 IQVPVLTDSMSEPSE
+669 
-684 DFEVEL
+684 
-690 RNPSRATLD
+690 
-699 DARGVGTIA
+699 
-708 ADPMPG
+708 
-714 LTIDDAAPVAE
+714 
-725 GNDAV
+725 
-730 FTVTLHPQSS
+730 
-740 QVVTVEYTTADG
+740 
-752 TANAGDDYTT
+752 
-762 IAETLTF
+762 
-769 SPGQTT
+769 
-775 KIIRVPVL
+775 
-783 VDSTQES
+783 
-790 SETFTVELSTP
+790 
-801 MGTTLADSTGLGT
+801 
-814 ITADPMPG
+814 
-822 LSIGDAEPVAEGGAA
+822 
-837 VFTVTLGPASNHVVT
+837 PASNHVVT

-1138 ITDEGLPGLSSAD
+1138 ITDEGLPGLSIAD

-1183 DTAVADSDYT
+1183 GTAVTDSDYT

-1266 GEATFMVSLS
+1266 GGATFMVSLS

-1520 GTLQFDPGMTSHTIS
+1520 GTLQFDPGMTSHTIR

-1572 DDVEHRVERTIRT
+1572 DDVEHRVERAIRT
-1585 GFPEVGR
+1585 GLPEVGR

-1662 PGQQLGNRSFLMAS
+1662 PGQQLGNLSFLMAS

-1733 ISRSTGMIDYEGG
+1733 VSRSRGMIDYEGG

-1783 AWGELRIVDELRGLT
+1783 AWGELRIVDELGGLT

-1944 TPSWGETASGVQRLW
+1944 TPSWGETATGVQRLW

-2034 TDAMYSVMVRGA
+2034 TDAMHSVMVRGA

>member
-1 MSFLVEQRDERV
+1 MVEQRDERV

-79 TEEGWWVRIRADGV
+79 TEEGWWVRIRADGG

-100 NGLSWV
+100 NGLRWV

-161 SGDAPPPEEDLP
+161 SGDAPPPPEEDLP

-185 GGAAVFTVTLSDT
+185 GGGAVFTVRLSDT

-315 RTVDGTAGAGS
+315 TTEDGTAA
-326 DYSTTSETLRFDPLE
+326 
-341 TTKTIQ
+341 
-347 VPVLT
+347 
-352 DSMSEPSED
+352 
-361 FEVELRNPS
+361 
-370 RATLDDARGVGTIA
+370 
-384 ADPMPGLTI
+384 
-393 DDAAPVAEGNDA
+393 
-405 VFTVTLHPQSSQVV
+405 
-419 TVEYTTADGT
+419 
-429 ANAGDDYTTI
+429 AGDDYTTI

-499 SIGDAEPVAEGG
+499 SIGDAEPVAEG
-511 AAVFTV
+511 
-517 TLSDTSSETVTVRYA
+517 
-532 TVDDTAV
+532 
-539 AGSDYTRTTGTLR
+539 
-552 FDPNERTDTIRVPIL
+552 
-567 QDSTAEPS
+567 
-575 ESFTVE
+575 
-581 LSNPNRATVSD
+581 
-592 GTGAVTIEAD
+592 
-602 PMPELR
+602 
-608 ISDAAPVAEG
+608 
-618 NDAVFTVSLSTPSSQ
+618 NDAVFTVSLNPPSSQ

-669 IQVPVLTDSMSEPSE
+669 IQVPVLTDSLSEPSE

-740 QVVTVEYTTADG
+740 QVVTVEYTTEDR
-752 TANAGDDYTT
+752 TAAAGDDYTT

-790 SETFTVELSTP
+790 SETFAVELSTP

-837 VFTVTLGPASNHVVT
+837 VFTVTLVPASNHVVT

-1025 IGVGTIRADPAP
+1025 IGVGTIRADPPP

-1138 ITDEGLPGLSSAD
+1138 ITDEGLPGLSIAD

-1183 DTAVADSDYT
+1183 
-1193 ATSGTLRFEPGETIQ
+1193 
-1208 NIQVA
+1208 
-1213 TLRDAIAEPSE
+1213 
-1224 SFTVEL
+1224 
-1230 SDPVGTAITN
+1230 
-1240 STGVGTIAADAM
+1240 
-1252 PALSITDAVPVAEG
+1252 
-1266 GEATFMVSLS
+1266 
-1276 PASSELVTVAYATQD
+1276 

-1313 TIQNI
+1313 TIQSI

-1520 GTLQFDPGMTSHTIS
+1520 GTLQFDPGMTSHTIR

-1558 RATLADG
+1558 GATLADG

-1572 DDVEHRVERTIRT
+1572 DDVEHRVERPIPT
-1585 GFPEVGR
+1585 GLPEVGR

-1662 PGQQLGNRSFLMAS
+1662 PGQQLGTLSFLMAS

-1733 ISRSTGMIDYEGG
+1733 VSRSRGMIDYEGG

-1768 WSVTPGLQLWGTVGH
+1768 WSMTPGLQLWGTVGH
-1783 AWGELRIVDELRGLT
+1783 AWGELRIVDELGGLT

-1944 TPSWGETASGVQRLW
+1944 TPSWGETASGVQRLS

-2034 TDAMYSVMVRGA
+2034 TDAMHSVMVRGA

>member
-1 MSFLVEQRDERV
+1 MS
-13 AGFLRLMIPVAVTL
+13 
-27 AAFLSVIGVPPAFAQ
+27 
-42 VDVEDWPGTV
+42 
-52 EVRVTGKTQGLT
+52 
-64 TGDVFT
+64 
-70 YQLRLTEPP
+70 
-79 TEEGWWVRIRADGV
+79 
-93 VYMEGIY
+93 
-100 NGLSWV
+100 
-106 PSIGWEFSPQNYNQ
+106 
-120 WRDVRVRV
+120 
-128 NEDLDQTVTFSHE
+128 
-141 VWAHNGI
+141 
-148 CPVHDVGR
+148 
-156 VAVDV
+156 
-161 SGDAPPPEEDLP
+161 
-173 RLSIADAATVTE
+173 
-185 GGAAVFTVTLSDT
+185 
-198 SSETVTVRYATVD
+198 
-211 DTAVA
+211 
-216 GSDYTRTTGTLR
+216 
-228 FDPNERTDTIRVP
+228 
-241 ILQDSTAEPSESF
+241 EPSEDF
-254 TVELSNPNRAT
+254 EVELRNPSRAT
-265 VSDGTGAVTIEAD
+265 LDDARGVGTIAAD
-278 PMPELRI
+278 PMPGLTI
-285 SDAAPV
+285 DDAAPV

-301 SLSTP
+301 TLHPQSSQVVTVEYTTEDGTADAGDDYTTIAETLTFSPGQTTKIIRVPVSVDSTQESSETFTVELSTPIGTTLADSTGLGTITADPMPGLSIGDAEPVAEGNDAVFTVSLSPP

-419 TVEYTTADGT
+419 TVEYTTEDGT
-429 ANAGDDYTTI
+429 ADAGDDYTTI

-450 TKIIRVPVLVDS
+450 TKIIRVPVSVDS

-477 MGTTLADSTG
+477 IGTTLADSTG

-517 TLSDTSSETVTVRYA
+517 TLV
-532 TVDDTAV
+532 
-539 AGSDYTRTTGTLR
+539 
-552 FDPNERTDTIRVPIL
+552 
-567 QDSTAEPS
+567 
-575 ESFTVE
+575 
-581 LSNPNRATVSD
+581 
-592 GTGAVTIEAD
+592 
-602 PMPELR
+602 
-608 ISDAAPVAEG
+608 
-618 NDAVFTVSLSTPSSQ
+618 
-633 VVTVEYRTVDGTAG
+633 
-647 AGSDYSTTSETLR
+647 
-660 FDPLETTKT
+660 
-669 IQVPVLTDSMSEPSE
+669 
-684 DFEVEL
+684 
-690 RNPSRATLD
+690 
-699 DARGVGTIA
+699 
-708 ADPMPG
+708 
-714 LTIDDAAPVAE
+714 
-725 GNDAV
+725 
-730 FTVTLHPQSS
+730 
-740 QVVTVEYTTADG
+740 
-752 TANAGDDYTT
+752 
-762 IAETLTF
+762 
-769 SPGQTT
+769 
-775 KIIRVPVL
+775 
-783 VDSTQES
+783 
-790 SETFTVELSTP
+790 
-801 MGTTLADSTGLGT
+801 
-814 ITADPMPG
+814 
-822 LSIGDAEPVAEGGAA
+822 
-837 VFTVTLGPASNHVVT
+837 PASNHVVT

-1138 ITDEGLPGLSSAD
+1138 ITDEGLPGLSIAD

-1183 DTAVADSDYT
+1183 
-1193 ATSGTLRFEPGETIQ
+1193 
-1208 NIQVA
+1208 
-1213 TLRDAIAEPSE
+1213 
-1224 SFTVEL
+1224 
-1230 SDPVGTAITN
+1230 
-1240 STGVGTIAADAM
+1240 
-1252 PALSITDAVPVAEG
+1252 
-1266 GEATFMVSLS
+1266 
-1276 PASSELVTVAYATQD
+1276 
-1291 GTAVADSDYTA
+1291 GTAVTDSDYTA

-1520 GTLQFDPGMTSHTIS
+1520 GTLQFDPGMTSHTIR

-1572 DDVEHRVERTIRT
+1572 DDVEHRVERPIPT
-1585 GFPEVGR
+1585 GLPEVGR

-1662 PGQQLGNRSFLMAS
+1662 PGQQLGNLSFLMAS

-1733 ISRSTGMIDYEGG
+1733 VSRSRGMIDYEGG

-1783 AWGELRIVDELRGLT
+1783 AWGELRIVDELGGLT

-1829 LAQLTA
+1829 LAQFTA

-2034 TDAMYSVMVRGA
+2034 TDAMHSVMVRGT

>member
-1 MSFLVEQRDERV
+1 MSFLVEQRDERI

-100 NGLSWV
+100 NGLRWV

-185 GGAAVFTVTLSDT
+185 GGEAVFTVRLSDT

-216 GSDYTRTTGTLR
+216 GSDYTLTTGTLR
-228 FDPNERTDTIRVP
+228 FDPSERTDTIRVP

-419 TVEYTTADGT
+419 TVEYTTEDGT
-429 ANAGDDYTTI
+429 ADAGDDYTTI

-517 TLSDTSSETVTVRYA
+517 TLV
-532 TVDDTAV
+532 
-539 AGSDYTRTTGTLR
+539 
-552 FDPNERTDTIRVPIL
+552 
-567 QDSTAEPS
+567 
-575 ESFTVE
+575 
-581 LSNPNRATVSD
+581 
-592 GTGAVTIEAD
+592 
-602 PMPELR
+602 
-608 ISDAAPVAEG
+608 
-618 NDAVFTVSLSTPSSQ
+618 
-633 VVTVEYRTVDGTAG
+633 
-647 AGSDYSTTSETLR
+647 
-660 FDPLETTKT
+660 
-669 IQVPVLTDSMSEPSE
+669 
-684 DFEVEL
+684 
-690 RNPSRATLD
+690 
-699 DARGVGTIA
+699 
-708 ADPMPG
+708 
-714 LTIDDAAPVAE
+714 
-725 GNDAV
+725 
-730 FTVTLHPQSS
+730 
-740 QVVTVEYTTADG
+740 
-752 TANAGDDYTT
+752 
-762 IAETLTF
+762 
-769 SPGQTT
+769 
-775 KIIRVPVL
+775 
-783 VDSTQES
+783 
-790 SETFTVELSTP
+790 
-801 MGTTLADSTGLGT
+801 
-814 ITADPMPG
+814 
-822 LSIGDAEPVAEGGAA
+822 
-837 VFTVTLGPASNHVVT
+837 PASNNVVT

-907 DPTGTTLADSTG
+907 DSTGTTLADSTG

-1017 GGSTLADP
+1017 NRATVSDGTGAVTIEADP
-1025 IGVGTIRADPAP
+1025 MPE
-1037 SLRIGDATPVAEGDE
+1037 LRI
-1052 AVFTVT
+1052 
-1058 LTPPNEQVVTVD
+1058 
-1070 YTTTDGTAVADED
+1070 
-1083 YSATSGTLRF
+1083 S
-1093 APGDTSKTIRV
+1093 
-1104 PTLRDAVAEPVE
+1104 
-1116 TFTVVLS
+1116 
-1123 NPSGTNVVHDTGVGT
+1123 
-1138 ITDEGLPGLSSAD
+1138 D

-1157 GGEAVFPVTLNPA
+1157 EGEAVFPVTLNPA
-1170 SSQVVTVAYATQD
+1170 SSQV
-1183 DTAVADSDYT
+1183 
-1193 ATSGTLRFEPGETIQ
+1193 
-1208 NIQVA
+1208 
-1213 TLRDAIAEPSE
+1213 
-1224 SFTVEL
+1224 
-1230 SDPVGTAITN
+1230 
-1240 STGVGTIAADAM
+1240 
-1252 PALSITDAVPVAEG
+1252 
-1266 GEATFMVSLS
+1266 
-1276 PASSELVTVAYATQD
+1276 VTVAYATQD

-1513 SDYTAAS
+1513 SDYTATSGTLRFEPGETIQNIQVATLRDAIAEPSESFTVELSDPVGTAITNSTGVGTIAADATPALSITDAVPVAEGGGATFMVSLSPASSELVTVTYATQDGTAVAGSDYTAAS
-1520 GTLQFDPGMTSHTIS
+1520 GTLQFDPGMTSHTIR

-1572 DDVEHRVERTIRT
+1572 DDVEHRVERPIRT
-1585 GFPEVGR
+1585 GLPEVGR

-1617 RLAGGGFPPA
+1617 RLAGGGFLPA

-1647 GAFGDSPFP
+1647 VAFGDSPFP

-1662 PGQQLGNRSFLMAS
+1662 PGQQLGNLSFLMAS

-1733 ISRSTGMIDYEGG
+1733 VSRSRGMIDYEGG

-1783 AWGELRIVDELRGLT
+1783 AWGELRIVDELGGLT

-2034 TDAMYSVMVRGA
+2034 TDAMHSVMVRGA

>member
-1 MSFLVEQRDERV
+1 MEKLYKSDNLGRVSFLVEQRDERV

-27 AAFLSVIGVPPAFAQ
+27 AAFLSVIGVSPAFAQ

-100 NGLSWV
+100 NGLRWV

-185 GGAAVFTVTLSDT
+185 GGEAVFTVRLSDT

-301 SLSTP
+301 
-306 SSQVVTVEY
+306 
-315 RTVDGTAGAGS
+315 
-326 DYSTTSETLRFDPLE
+326 
-341 TTKTIQ
+341 
-347 VPVLT
+347 
-352 DSMSEPSED
+352 
-361 FEVELRNPS
+361 
-370 RATLDDARGVGTIA
+370 
-384 ADPMPGLTI
+384 
-393 DDAAPVAEGNDA
+393 
-405 VFTVTLHPQSSQVV
+405 TLHPQSSQVV
-419 TVEYTTADGT
+419 TVEYTTEDGT
-429 ANAGDDYTTI
+429 ADAGDDYTTI

-517 TLSDTSSETVTVRYA
+517 TLV
-532 TVDDTAV
+532 
-539 AGSDYTRTTGTLR
+539 
-552 FDPNERTDTIRVPIL
+552 
-567 QDSTAEPS
+567 
-575 ESFTVE
+575 
-581 LSNPNRATVSD
+581 
-592 GTGAVTIEAD
+592 
-602 PMPELR
+602 
-608 ISDAAPVAEG
+608 
-618 NDAVFTVSLSTPSSQ
+618 
-633 VVTVEYRTVDGTAG
+633 
-647 AGSDYSTTSETLR
+647 
-660 FDPLETTKT
+660 
-669 IQVPVLTDSMSEPSE
+669 
-684 DFEVEL
+684 
-690 RNPSRATLD
+690 
-699 DARGVGTIA
+699 
-708 ADPMPG
+708 
-714 LTIDDAAPVAE
+714 
-725 GNDAV
+725 
-730 FTVTLHPQSS
+730 
-740 QVVTVEYTTADG
+740 
-752 TANAGDDYTT
+752 
-762 IAETLTF
+762 
-769 SPGQTT
+769 
-775 KIIRVPVL
+775 
-783 VDSTQES
+783 
-790 SETFTVELSTP
+790 
-801 MGTTLADSTGLGT
+801 
-814 ITADPMPG
+814 
-822 LSIGDAEPVAEGGAA
+822 
-837 VFTVTLGPASNHVVT
+837 PASNHVVT

-976 TPVTGTLRFE
+976 TPVTDTLRFE

-1037 SLRIGDATPVAEGDE
+1037 GLRIGDATPVAEGDE

-1138 ITDEGLPGLSSAD
+1138 ITDEGLPGLSIAD

-1170 SSQVVTVAYATQD
+1170 SSQVVTVAYT
-1183 DTAVADSDYT
+1183 
-1193 ATSGTLRFEPGETIQ
+1193 
-1208 NIQVA
+1208 
-1213 TLRDAIAEPSE
+1213 
-1224 SFTVEL
+1224 
-1230 SDPVGTAITN
+1230 
-1240 STGVGTIAADAM
+1240 
-1252 PALSITDAVPVAEG
+1252 
-1266 GEATFMVSLS
+1266 
-1276 PASSELVTVAYATQD
+1276 TQD

-1365 TDAVP
+1365 TDAP
-1370 VAEGGEATFMVSL
+1370 TVAEGGEAVFPVTL
-1383 SPASSEL
+1383 NPASSQV

-1424 NIQVATLRDAI
+1424 NIQVATLRDATAEPSESFTVELSDPVGTAI
-1435 AEPSESFTVELS
+1435 TNSTGVGTIAADAMPALSITDAPTVAEGGEAVFPVTLNPASSQVVTVAYATQDGTAVADSDYTATSGTLRFEPGETIQNIQVATLRDATAEPSESFTVELS

-1478 VAEGGEATFM
+1478 VAEGGGATFM

-1520 GTLQFDPGMTSHTIS
+1520 GTLQFDPGMTSHTIR

-1572 DDVEHRVERTIRT
+1572 DDVEHRVERAIRT
-1585 GFPEVGR
+1585 GLPEVGR

-1662 PGQQLGNRSFLMAS
+1662 PGQQLGNLSFLMAS

-1733 ISRSTGMIDYEGG
+1733 VSRSNG

-1783 AWGELRIVDELRGLT
+1783 AWGELRIVDELGGLT
-1798 GAATL
+1798 GVATL

-1932 PGMDRRGLSASV
+1932 PGMDRSGLSASV

>member
-1 MSFLVEQRDERV
+1 M
-13 AGFLRLMIPVAVTL
+13 
-27 AAFLSVIGVPPAFAQ
+27 
-42 VDVEDWPGTV
+42 
-52 EVRVTGKTQGLT
+52 
-64 TGDVFT
+64 
-70 YQLRLTEPP
+70 
-79 TEEGWWVRIRADGV
+79 
-93 VYMEGIY
+93 
-100 NGLSWV
+100 
-106 PSIGWEFSPQNYNQ
+106 
-120 WRDVRVRV
+120 
-128 NEDLDQTVTFSHE
+128 
-141 VWAHNGI
+141 
-148 CPVHDVGR
+148 
-156 VAVDV
+156 
-161 SGDAPPPEEDLP
+161 
-173 RLSIADAATVTE
+173 
-185 GGAAVFTVTLSDT
+185 
-198 SSETVTVRYATVD
+198 
-211 DTAVA
+211 
-216 GSDYTRTTGTLR
+216 
-228 FDPNERTDTIRVP
+228 
-241 ILQDSTAEPSESF
+241 
-254 TVELSNPNRAT
+254 
-265 VSDGTGAVTIEAD
+265 
-278 PMPELRI
+278 
-285 SDAAPV
+285 
-291 AEGNDAVFTV
+291 
-301 SLSTP
+301 
-306 SSQVVTVEY
+306 
-315 RTVDGTAGAGS
+315 
-326 DYSTTSETLRFDPLE
+326 
-341 TTKTIQ
+341 
-347 VPVLT
+347 
-352 DSMSEPSED
+352 
-361 FEVELRNPS
+361 
-370 RATLDDARGVGTIA
+370 
-384 ADPMPGLTI
+384 
-393 DDAAPVAEGNDA
+393 
-405 VFTVTLHPQSSQVV
+405 
-419 TVEYTTADGT
+419 
-429 ANAGDDYTTI
+429 
-439 AETLTFSPGQT
+439 
-450 TKIIRVPVLVDS
+450 
-462 TQESSET
+462 
-469 FTVELSTP
+469 
-477 MGTTLADSTG
+477 
-487 LGTITADPMPGL
+487 
-499 SIGDAEPVAEGG
+499 
-511 AAVFTV
+511 
-517 TLSDTSSETVTVRYA
+517 
-532 TVDDTAV
+532 
-539 AGSDYTRTTGTLR
+539 
-552 FDPNERTDTIRVPIL
+552 
-567 QDSTAEPS
+567 
-575 ESFTVE
+575 
-581 LSNPNRATVSD
+581 
-592 GTGAVTIEAD
+592 
-602 PMPELR
+602 
-608 ISDAAPVAEG
+608 
-618 NDAVFTVSLSTPSSQ
+618 
-633 VVTVEYRTVDGTAG
+633 
-647 AGSDYSTTSETLR
+647 
-660 FDPLETTKT
+660 
-669 IQVPVLTDSMSEPSE
+669 
-684 DFEVEL
+684 
-690 RNPSRATLD
+690 
-699 DARGVGTIA
+699 
-708 ADPMPG
+708 
-714 LTIDDAAPVAE
+714 
-725 GNDAV
+725 
-730 FTVTLHPQSS
+730 
-740 QVVTVEYTTADG
+740 
-752 TANAGDDYTT
+752 
-762 IAETLTF
+762 
-769 SPGQTT
+769 
-775 KIIRVPVL
+775 
-783 VDSTQES
+783 
-790 SETFTVELSTP
+790 
-801 MGTTLADSTGLGT
+801 
-814 ITADPMPG
+814 
-822 LSIGDAEPVAEGGAA
+822 
-837 VFTVTLGPASNHVVT
+837 
-852 VTYSTVDGTAVA
+852 
-864 DADFTPT
+864 
-871 SGTLTFNPNQ
+871 
-881 TTKTIRV
+881 
-888 PILRDTVHEPSE
+888 
-900 TFTVELD
+900 
-907 DPTGTTLADSTG
+907 ADSTG

-1138 ITDEGLPGLSSAD
+1138 ITDEGLPGLSIAD

-1170 SSQVVTVAYATQD
+1170 SSQV
-1183 DTAVADSDYT
+1183 
-1193 ATSGTLRFEPGETIQ
+1193 
-1208 NIQVA
+1208 
-1213 TLRDAIAEPSE
+1213 
-1224 SFTVEL
+1224 
-1230 SDPVGTAITN
+1230 
-1240 STGVGTIAADAM
+1240 
-1252 PALSITDAVPVAEG
+1252 
-1266 GEATFMVSLS
+1266 
-1276 PASSELVTVAYATQD
+1276 
-1291 GTAVADSDYTA
+1291 
-1302 TSGTLRFEPGE
+1302 
-1313 TIQNI
+1313 
-1318 QVATL
+1318 
-1323 RDAIAE
+1323 
-1329 PSESFTVELSDP
+1329 
-1341 VGTAITNSTG
+1341 
-1351 VGTIA
+1351 
-1356 ADAMPALSI
+1356 
-1365 TDAVP
+1365 
-1370 VAEGGEATFMVSL
+1370 
-1383 SPASSEL
+1383 

-1520 GTLQFDPGMTSHTIS
+1520 GTLQFDPGMTSHTIR

-1572 DDVEHRVERTIRT
+1572 DDVEHRVERAIQT
-1585 GFPEVGR
+1585 GLPEVGR

-1662 PGQQLGNRSFLMAS
+1662 PGQQLGNLSFLMAS

-1733 ISRSTGMIDYEGG
+1733 VSRSTGMIDYEGG

-1783 AWGELRIVDELRGLT
+1783 AWGELRIVDELEGLT

-1873 LGARHDGGDGQ
+1873 LGTRHDGGDGQ

-1944 TPSWGETASGVQRLW
+1944 TPSWGETATGVQRLW

-2034 TDAMYSVMVRGA
+2034 TDAMHSVMVRGA

>member
-1 MSFLVEQRDERV
+1 MENCASPITREAVSFLVEQRDERV

-79 TEEGWWVRIRADGV
+79 TEERWWVRIRADGV

-100 NGLSWV
+100 NGLRWV

-161 SGDAPPPEEDLP
+161 SGDAPPPPEEDLP

-185 GGAAVFTVTLSDT
+185 GGEAVFTVRLSDT

-301 SLSTP
+301 SLSPP

-352 DSMSEPSED
+352 DSLSEPSED

-419 TVEYTTADGT
+419 TVEYTTEDGT
-429 ANAGDDYTTI
+429 ADAGDDYTTI

-517 TLSDTSSETVTVRYA
+517 TLV
-532 TVDDTAV
+532 
-539 AGSDYTRTTGTLR
+539 
-552 FDPNERTDTIRVPIL
+552 
-567 QDSTAEPS
+567 
-575 ESFTVE
+575 
-581 LSNPNRATVSD
+581 
-592 GTGAVTIEAD
+592 
-602 PMPELR
+602 
-608 ISDAAPVAEG
+608 
-618 NDAVFTVSLSTPSSQ
+618 
-633 VVTVEYRTVDGTAG
+633 
-647 AGSDYSTTSETLR
+647 
-660 FDPLETTKT
+660 
-669 IQVPVLTDSMSEPSE
+669 
-684 DFEVEL
+684 
-690 RNPSRATLD
+690 
-699 DARGVGTIA
+699 
-708 ADPMPG
+708 
-714 LTIDDAAPVAE
+714 
-725 GNDAV
+725 
-730 FTVTLHPQSS
+730 
-740 QVVTVEYTTADG
+740 
-752 TANAGDDYTT
+752 
-762 IAETLTF
+762 
-769 SPGQTT
+769 
-775 KIIRVPVL
+775 
-783 VDSTQES
+783 
-790 SETFTVELSTP
+790 
-801 MGTTLADSTGLGT
+801 
-814 ITADPMPG
+814 
-822 LSIGDAEPVAEGGAA
+822 
-837 VFTVTLGPASNHVVT
+837 PASNHVVT

-1138 ITDEGLPGLSSAD
+1138 ITDEGLPGLSIAD

-1183 DTAVADSDYT
+1183 GTAVTDSDYT

-1208 NIQVA
+1208 HIQVA

-1266 GEATFMVSLS
+1266 GGATFMVSLS

-1478 VAEGGEATFM
+1478 VAEGGGATFM

-1520 GTLQFDPGMTSHTIS
+1520 GTLQFDPGMTSHTIR

-1572 DDVEHRVERTIRT
+1572 DDVEHRVERPIRT
-1585 GFPEVGR
+1585 GLPEVGR

-1662 PGQQLGNRSFLMAS
+1662 PGQQLGNLSFLMAS

-1733 ISRSTGMIDYEGG
+1733 VSRSRGMIDYEGG

-1783 AWGELRIVDELRGLT
+1783 AWGELRIVDELGGLT

-2034 TDAMYSVMVRGA
+2034 TDAMHSVMVRGA